1 MAHVSVSEMD
11 SNIMI
16 DHERV
21 RSLYDYDY
29 VSWYIYLEDYKV
41 NARVLMYYDF
51 NGIFLIYNGAD
62 QIVRTRSLSLP
73 WMSWS

>member
-1 MAHVSVSEMD
+1 MAHVSLSEMD
-11 SNIMI
+11 SNHMI

-21 RSLYDYDY
+21 RSFYDYDY

-41 NARVLMYYDF
+41 NARVLVYYDF
-51 NGIFLIYNGAD
+51 NGIFLIYKGAD

>member
-11 SNIMI
+11 SNHMI

-21 RSLYDYDY
+21 RSLYDYEY

-41 NARVLMYYDF
+41 NARVLVYYDF

>member
-1 MAHVSVSEMD
+1 MAHVSLSEMD
-11 SNIMI
+11 SNHMI

-21 RSLYDYDY
+21 RSFYDYDY
-29 VSWYIYLEDYKV
+29 VSWYIYLGYHRV
-41 NARVLMYYDF
+41 NVRVLMYYDL
-51 NGIFLIYNGAD
+51 NGIFLIYKGAD